1 MISGRSPDENRGFF
15 AGFRRKKISD
25 SKGYDSKASEVKGP
39 SLRDLIQELDCIPD
53 RYLCPIN
60 GDIMRD
66 PVSTSVGNDYDRPF
80 IAKWFKDHDINP
92 LTNLPLA
99 DKSLKPNPALK
110 QEIQKFNKE
119 LDMLDNNE
127 AMRNLVKKL
136 QEDAKKQQQEAEL
149 AIAAL
154 HKAEE
159 KAEAKSLLLEQ
170 TKKELTESQLEI
182 QKQAKI
188 IGEQNQALTQLR
200 EQHNLVLQK
209 AEIAKKKLHAEFA
222 KVERNFLFQKAKIK
236 SEKSHAASKEGH
248 SLSVSKPA
256 LDKKKD
262 ASELAYAEL
271 QAKYHHLQ
279 MEYSKLQARNDNMLN
294 DRIIERMRFRRT
306 LSQFQSELPSKE
318 KRVSI
323 EREKKSVVVKP
334 DQIKQKKQD
343 GRKPIVVIHP
353 QGQKEEAEEVKV
365 EKIYRRKNPQVSA
378 QGFFGDEQ
386 KRDKNDARVLSLKT
400 SDQSDREPV
409 LDQLPLM
416 PAASL
421 KAVVKS
427 SGVSNS
433 NPSSIAASESSTA
446 SIAAELPRLAV
457 GHELLRDLISDD
469 ESDSVSEED
478 PPETRER
485 NDSYHAYCSR
495 ARFC

>member
-1 MISGRSPDENRGFF
+1 MISGRSSDENRGFF
-15 AGFRRKKISD
+15 AGFRRKKASD
-25 SKGYDSKASEVKGP
+25 SKASDSKASEAKGP

-53 RYLCPIN
+53 RFLCPIN

-80 IAKWFKDHDINP
+80 IAKWFQDHDTNP

-127 AMRNLVKKL
+127 AMLSLVKKL
-136 QEDAKKQQQEAEL
+136 QEDAKKQRQEAEI

-154 HKAEE
+154 YKAEE
-159 KAEAKSLLLEQ
+159 RAETKSLLLEQ
-170 TKKELTESQLEI
+170 AKKELTESQLEI
-182 QKQAKI
+182 QKQTKI
-188 IGEQNQALTQLR
+188 IVEQNQALTQLR
-200 EQHNLVLQK
+200 EQHNLVLQE
-209 AEIAKKKLHAEFA
+209 AEIAKKKLYAALA
-222 KVERNFLFQKAKIK
+222 KTEYNFLLQKAKMK
-236 SEKSHAASKEGH
+236 NEKSRAVSNRNG
-248 SLSVSKPA
+248 LSVSKSIP
-256 LDKKKD
+256 DKKKD
-262 ASELAYAEL
+262 LSERENAPL
-271 QAKYHHLQ
+271 QVKYNHLQ
-279 MEYSKLQARNDNMLN
+279 IEHSKLQARNDNMS
-294 DRIIERMRFRRT
+294 DERAFERVRFRRA
-306 LSQFQSELPSKE
+306 LAQFQSELPSKQ
-318 KRVSI
+318 KLVSAD
-323 EREKKSVVVKP
+323 REKKLNVKL

-353 QGQKEEAEEVKV
+353 QGQKEEEGEVKV

-386 KRDKNDARVLSLKT
+386 KRDKNDARALSLKA
-400 SDQSDREPV
+400 SDQSDRGSV

-433 NPSSIAASESSTA
+433 NPSSIAASESSA
-446 SIAAELPRLAV
+446 APIAAELPPPAV
-457 GHELLRDLISDD
+457 GNQLLRDLISDD

-478 PPETRER
+478 HPETRER

-495 ARFC
+495 TRFC